1 MTDRRLL
8 FYNDSRHYYMYC
20 YDPPISLD
28 EARAPVDELIGT
40 RVDTLVYGSGPGQSL
55 FHDSQVG
62 EIWGRRFQE
71 FEHLYAY
78 QAAENINSLIERG
91 LDPLNVLIDRAHE
104 KGIEFFASL
113 RMAVAADPAVDG
125 VFNCQFK
132 LDHSGV
138 VPEPVQ

>member
-62 EIWGRRFQE
+62 EI
-71 FEHLYAY
+71 
-78 QAAENINSLIERG
+78 
-91 LDPLNVLIDRAHE
+91 
-104 KGIEFFASL
+104 
-113 RMAVAADPAVDG
+113 
-125 VFNCQFK
+125 
-132 LDHSGV
+132 
-138 VPEPVQ
+138 